1 MEKVLRLAFFE
12 RITEIT
18 FVVAPLRNNLGGV
31 TDRHTCAHS
40 ACYQMVIKYVKVKAN
55 EHMK

>member
-1 MEKVLRLAFFE
+1 MEKVLRLVFFE
-12 RITEIT
+12 CITEIS

-31 TDRHTCAHS
+31 TDRQTCADS
-40 ACYQMVIKYVKVKAN
+40 ACYQMVIKYVKVKTN